1 MKSASGTT
9 AAIVFAGALMQLS
22 SVGYSFDAL
31 PNSIYRT
38 DHSLVNALPRTRL
51 DIKAPAIQEI
61 TDGTDPVSR
70 AGSWFDAA
78 TRQICHGRGMRKT
91 CR

>member
-9 AAIVFAGALMQLS
+9 AAIVFAGTLMQLS
-22 SVGYSFDAL
+22 SIGYSFDAL
-31 PNSIYRT
+31 PNSIYRA
-38 DHSLVNALPRTRL
+38 DHSLVNARPPAHI
-51 DIKAPAIQEI
+51 DIKAPAIQRI

-78 TRQICHGRGMRKT
+78 TGQICHGRGMRKT